1 MSFNFQ
7 RQQSRRISNSL
18 FIIVL
23 VFLCYSCNSEVKNT
37 YTIDNETETGL
48 IIKAKL
54 KENFRDKSDKDSIK
68 ITLINAGE
76 TAQILSYE
84 ETGNT
89 NDKKDSFLEGV
100 DTIIVL
106 KRNYQL
112 HKNLLDRNNWD
123 YKVLTNTSSKMN
135 EVEYKLPLTE
145 KDFK

>member
-23 VFLCYSCNSEVKNT
+23 IFLCYSCNSEVKNT